1 MCLKKEYNKKCKN
14 KEEVE
19 KIDKILHKVY
29 HQGLIGSNHLEFHK
43 LRHNLENNKSLLKF
57 QIYLSK
63 RIKLIKKI
71 R

>member
-14 KEEVE
+14 KEEAE
-19 KIDKILHKVY
+19 KIDKIPHKVY
-29 HQGLIGSNHLEFHK
+29 HQGLIGFNHLEFHK
-43 LRHNLENNKSLLKF
+43 LRLNLENNKSLLKF